1 MSEIEQLE
9 DELEK
14 VRQEF
19 DYDNQELENSLQS
32 YVNAYI
38 QSTKGEKMYNDIV
51 ARGLN
56 KGVSVI
62 GIE

>member
-14 VRQEF
+14 VRQEY
-19 DYDNQELENSLQS
+19 DYDNQELENSLHS

-38 QSTKGEKMYNDIV
+38 QSTKGEKMYNDVV
-51 ARGLN
+51 ARGLE
-56 KGVSVI
+56 KGVSVMI
-62 GIE
+62 MK